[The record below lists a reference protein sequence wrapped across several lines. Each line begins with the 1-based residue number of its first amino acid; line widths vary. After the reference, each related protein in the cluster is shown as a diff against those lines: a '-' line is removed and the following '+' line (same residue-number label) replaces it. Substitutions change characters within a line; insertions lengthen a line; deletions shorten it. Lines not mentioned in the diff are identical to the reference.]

1 MSEDTGKSPVEQPI
15 SSSTP
20 NSEIKVFYY
29 IDDQDPP
36 YLTKLN
42 VTGSPCLK
50 DFKNALD
57 RNCSKYKFFFATNDP
72 SIGKVKEEIVNDEQ
86 ILPFD
91 KQDRILAYLV
101 SIEGSTT
108 SSGGGGGGG
117 SKQSKLPH
125 HFRDD
130 TMLTSTTNSSFNI
143 QQPRLQRMS
152 RRYASANSADYQK
165 YFVKPRAVNDV
176 SSFPSSDLE
185 STTFLDETEDDR
197 YSTVTDS
204 TTISSRYHG
213 RNRPRRR
220 KHRLPSGLDRASS
233 FSSLNSDSTMTLNII
248 TVTLNLDAVN
258 FLGISIVGQ
267 SDKTGSSDGGI
278 YVGSIMKGGA
288 VAQDGRIEPGDMI
301 LQVNDISFEGLSND
315 DAVKI
320 LRETVQKP
328 GPIKLVVAK
337 CWDPTPRGYFTLPR
351 HEQARPVDP
360 LSWLAHT
367 QAVQNTYNNPQQQIL
382 LHHRQSVLN
391 STTNMS
397 STISSTNNTMTDN
410 ERFGLDLNLTINSDM
425 DTIVRAM
432 AEPDS
437 GLDIRDRIWL
447 KMPIPKSFLGSDLVN
462 WLYENVDGFVNRND
476 ARKYASSML
485 KAGYIRHTVHKLT
498 FSEQCYYVFGDIYSQ
513 GISQLTLDEEPE
525 DYESVSD
532 HTNTTD
538 RRSGDSLLTT
548 TTRQN
553 TVTTFGFVDKNNAPL
568 QSPTQSFLADTHNS
582 GTFGTKSCSTSTS
595 SGSDTRQLV
604 DVPNKLRSSKES
616 FQRAMTNPLPREFF
630 VDVIQCYT
638 KSSQTW
644 ICNNSYKSNKTQTAN
659 IDYQSVLTN
668 QKVERIFLKNYQLST
683 FTIDNYPSTLRLFN
697 ASNNQFQT
705 IIITPTN
712 RHTSKL
718 RQLILQSNNIR
729 QFSIDTVVLPQSLEI
744 ISLANNR
751 LEILDAR
758 LFSHL
763 KSLTKLDLRNNQLKR
778 ILPQLILSFNILL
791 NNNPLN
797 CECTPEFYRT
807 ICQKSTNL
815 KQLTSDS
822 NNCLA
827 PYHESRPY
835 DAHPATYLRFST
847 FTLICPINAQ
857 PAPIIIWSTPFGNL
871 TTINSSNIDLLS
883 SVYDEPIYTT
893 LTALAGPLTARTRHI
908 LHAFNTNH
916 LSVTQARAGLR
927 HHISC
932 SGINMLG
939 IYTHEFDFDINSYGQ
954 KRALWH
960 LIYTMAFGFFMALV
974 AGALC
979 VTIKRTS
986 YYSADHLRTP
996 PIYPTM
1002 TPNSASRTPPNFEL
1016 NQWLSLAAANI
1027 SGTLEQVRD
1036 KLRLGVQQ
1044 VSEHMGQTMGRAS
1057 ELFTYGVQHAGGTI
1071 RQAAESSA
1079 AYLHS
1084 IRETSQHRLNTMRDQ
1099 TLSSLRN
1106 PGNLMRA
1113 GMNMLTTQVNSL
1125 RDYCGVTTGQVM
1137 TTNYLLQQQQ
1147 LHHSQ
1152 NSPGTVSYLQ
1162 RNHISTI
1169 MEDDESKMESSSL
1182 INPLDQT
1189 PYAGYIPSNV
1199 LTNTSGIGQLDA
1211 ADNSVLLAL
1220 SNFNQDYNENVIT
1233 RGQMSGGIGTFH
1245 DHNDELI
1252 NEPERLIMYGEH
1264 RPHC

>member
-1 MSEDTGKSPVEQPI
+1 MSEDTGKSPVEQPV

-36 YLTKLN
+36 YLTKLS
-42 VTGSPCLK
+42 VTGTPCLR

-72 SIGKVKEEIVNDEQ
+72 SIGKVKEEIVNDDQ
-86 ILPFD
+86 VLPFD
-91 KQDRILAYLV
+91 TTDRVLAYLV

-108 SSGGGGGGG
+108 SSGGGGSG
-117 SKQSKLPH
+117 SKQTKHPH

-165 YFVKPRAVNDV
+165 YFGKPRAANDA

-367 QAVQNTYNNPQQQIL
+367 QAVQNTYNNPQQQVL

-397 STISSTNNTMTDN
+397 STISSTNNTMIDN

-462 WLYENVDGFVNRND
+462 WLFENVDGFVNRND

-513 GISQLTLDEEPE
+513 GLSQLTLDEEPE

-548 TTRQN
+548 TTSRQ
-553 TVTTFGFVDKNNAPL
+553 
-568 QSPTQSFLADTHNS
+568 
-582 GTFGTKSCSTSTS
+582 
-595 SGSDTRQLV
+595 
-604 DVPNKLRSSKES
+604 
-616 FQRAMTNPLPREFF
+616 
-630 VDVIQCYT
+630 
-638 KSSQTW
+638 
-644 ICNNSYKSNKTQTAN
+644 
-659 IDYQSVLTN
+659 
-668 QKVERIFLKNYQLST
+668 
-683 FTIDNYPSTLRLFN
+683 
-697 ASNNQFQT
+697 
-705 IIITPTN
+705 
-712 RHTSKL
+712 
-718 RQLILQSNNIR
+718 
-729 QFSIDTVVLPQSLEI
+729 
-744 ISLANNR
+744 
-751 LEILDAR
+751 
-758 LFSHL
+758 
-763 KSLTKLDLRNNQLKR
+763 
-778 ILPQLILSFNILL
+778 
-791 NNNPLN
+791 
-797 CECTPEFYRT
+797 
-807 ICQKSTNL
+807 
-815 KQLTSDS
+815 
-822 NNCLA
+822 
-827 PYHESRPY
+827 
-835 DAHPATYLRFST
+835 
-847 FTLICPINAQ
+847 
-857 PAPIIIWSTPFGNL
+857 
-871 TTINSSNIDLLS
+871 
-883 SVYDEPIYTT
+883 
-893 LTALAGPLTARTRHI
+893 
-908 LHAFNTNH
+908 
-916 LSVTQARAGLR
+916 
-927 HHISC
+927 
-932 SGINMLG
+932 
-939 IYTHEFDFDINSYGQ
+939 
-954 KRALWH
+954 
-960 LIYTMAFGFFMALV
+960 
-974 AGALC
+974 
-979 VTIKRTS
+979 
-986 YYSADHLRTP
+986 
-996 PIYPTM
+996 
-1002 TPNSASRTPPNFEL
+1002 
-1016 NQWLSLAAANI
+1016 
-1027 SGTLEQVRD
+1027 
-1036 KLRLGVQQ
+1036 
-1044 VSEHMGQTMGRAS
+1044 
-1057 ELFTYGVQHAGGTI
+1057 
-1071 RQAAESSA
+1071 
-1079 AYLHS
+1079 
-1084 IRETSQHRLNTMRDQ
+1084 
-1099 TLSSLRN
+1099 
-1106 PGNLMRA
+1106 
-1113 GMNMLTTQVNSL
+1113 
-1125 RDYCGVTTGQVM
+1125 
-1137 TTNYLLQQQQ
+1137 
-1147 LHHSQ
+1147 
-1152 NSPGTVSYLQ
+1152 
-1162 RNHISTI
+1162 
-1169 MEDDESKMESSSL
+1169 
-1182 INPLDQT
+1182 
-1189 PYAGYIPSNV
+1189 
-1199 LTNTSGIGQLDA
+1199 
-1211 ADNSVLLAL
+1211 
-1220 SNFNQDYNENVIT
+1220 
-1233 RGQMSGGIGTFH
+1233 
-1245 DHNDELI
+1245 
-1252 NEPERLIMYGEH
+1252 
-1264 RPHC
+1264 